1 MMSVSGSS
9 RVAEKRIEAGPQ
21 GRPRPV
27 WRRRL
32 ADLSR
37 VAPGLRFAP
46 CSRSAFGGPLTGLA
60 GLASCHRDATDEMIR
75 TERLWTLGWGDQGER
90 TDANCYKPK
99 RVPCKAPY
107 VSSILTAA
115 SSRHPSTRARFRGAS
130 LRPLSLCATPT
141 PTLRHPCGLRRTALR
156 NCSPNYTVEKGND
169 LLAAFALPGLFQPW
183 HDAYISTP
191 TWQRST

>member
-1 MMSVSGSS
+1 MQRREQPAESDARPLRHVAMMSVSGSS

-90 TDANCYKPK
+90 TDAN
-99 RVPCKAPY
+99 
-107 VSSILTAA
+107 
-115 SSRHPSTRARFRGAS
+115 
-130 LRPLSLCATPT
+130 
-141 PTLRHPCGLRRTALR
+141 
-156 NCSPNYTVEKGND
+156 
-169 LLAAFALPGLFQPW
+169 
-183 HDAYISTP
+183 
-191 TWQRST
+191 